1 MNSGTACGRRVEVLL
16 LHQAGSE
23 PSGTLDW
30 LKPRPLLA
38 RHHHVRLS
46 HNKVRSMQSSVS
58 LQRCQTMLPQ
68 SLRIRPHRC
77 ILHPLEAMQVRLCNL
92 PARFGLSPARLL
104 RSSSQQAR

>member
-1 MNSGTACGRRVEVLL
+1 MLL

-46 HNKVRSMQSSVS
+46 HNKVRSMHSVHAPYSQPQNLPPLFQFLHLGCAAAIDS
-58 LQRCQTMLPQ
+58 LSEQCML
-68 SLRIRPHRC
+68 
-77 ILHPLEAMQVRLCNL
+77 RLCH
-92 PARFGLSPARLL
+92 LSG
-104 RSSSQQAR
+104 

>member
-1 MNSGTACGRRVEVLL
+1 MLNSGTPCGRRVEVLL

-46 HNKVRSMQSSVS
+46 HNKV
-58 LQRCQTMLPQ
+58 L
-68 SLRIRPHRC
+68 SLRRVHAPFGWHLSNPPSPC
-77 ILHPLEAMQVRLCNL
+77 IQA
-92 PARFGLSPARLL
+92 
-104 RSSSQQAR
+104 SQL